1 MTTNTNTDTQMP
13 CALGV
18 SDRRLSD
25 FRSDGLG
32 AKEMERL
39 RTHVTGCPTCQA
51 RLANYETLARRL
63 RAQPEPN
70 GHAQLWQN
78 VRASIAASG
87 ASPAAR
93 RDRHARGAGRSHSTQ
108 VWAALGSIAAVLA
121 LSVGFVALFVSR
133 GGWPNFGAHS
143 RATATPI
150 VIHSGSLTWR
160 QVIVPKGFPSV
171 DQYGEGQSST
181 YTSADIVQNDG
192 NTAYACQANR
202 KKVSSPVVWAT
213 HDAGASWSVITP
225 PHLPA
230 HSDGCR
236 LTVDANAANT
246 LVISFYHMLS
256 PAHPPLPD
264 QWTTYASFDG
274 GATWAKPAGVNDG
287 SVLYQLASAQGRV
300 YGLRT
305 INMPDGKNQSA
316 FVVSRDQMR
325 SWEPIDANLPETQPN
340 PPDIHDTGK
349 VFQIWANPA
358 TGEALEH
365 TYAGSLWSTRD
376 DGAHWTKVAFPTGAY
391 TGDPHA
397 PGLMVVAPTADGSLT
412 ICGSFTPVG
421 AYTDQWLECTSD
433 GGVSWIKRPDLTTIG
448 PGMANLSVA
457 GMGSDGSIYATRT
470 GPANT
475 GSGNTLLYRL
485 PPRATSIADWQQLG
499 EFPDSQAGLGYQIAP
514 ARGHTVIWLF
524 PTTGSSTDN
533 TTSTPTTTNY
543 TQPYYYVATY
553 P

>member
-1 MTTNTNTDTQMP
+1 MTTNATTQIP

-18 SDRRLSD
+18 SGRTLSD

-39 RTHVTGCPTCQA
+39 RAHVTGCPACQK
-51 RLANYETLARRL
+51 RLADYETLAQRL
-63 RAQPEPN
+63 RAQAEPN

-78 VRASIAASG
+78 VRASIAADGTPS
-87 ASPAAR
+87 AAGHV
-93 RDRHARGAGRSHSTQ
+93 RHARGAGRSHSRQ

-150 VIHSGSLTWR
+150 IIHSDSLTWR
-160 QVIVPKGFPSV
+160 QVIVPQGFPSV
-171 DQYGEGQSST
+171 DQYGEDQSST
-181 YTSADIVQNDG
+181 YTSADLVQNDG
-192 NTAYACQANR
+192 NTAYACQANT
-202 KKVSSPVVWAT
+202 KKVPSPVVWAT
-213 HDAGASWSVITP
+213 HDAGVSWSVITP

-246 LVISFYHMLS
+246 LAISFYHMLS
-256 PAHPPLPD
+256 PAHPSLPD

-274 GATWAKPAGVNDG
+274 GATWTKPAGLNDG
-287 SVLYQLASAQGRV
+287 SVLYQLASARGRV

-305 INMPDGKNQSA
+305 ISIPDGKSESA

-325 SWEPIDANLPETQPN
+325 SWTVLDATLPETQPN

-376 DGAHWTKVAFPTGAY
+376 DGAHWTKVAFPTGVY
-391 TGDPHA
+391 TSEPH
-397 PGLMVVAPTADGSLT
+397 GPTLLVGSPAASEYLT
-412 ICGSFTPVG
+412 ICGSFTPIDD
-421 AYTDQWLECTSD
+421 TNNEQLECTND
-433 GGVSWIKRPDLTTIG
+433 NGQTWKDRAALNDYPIGVPTLY
-448 PGMANLSVA
+448 LA
-457 GMGSDGSIYATRT
+457 GIAHDGSIIAGGFLSNGHSDTFEFYQ
-470 GPANT
+470 
-475 GSGNTLLYRL
+475 L
-485 PPRATSIADWQQLG
+485 PPGEKYWHHLG
-499 EFPDSQAGLGYQIAP
+499 TVPNSQNGAGYQIAP
-514 ARGHTVIWLF
+514 AGGHTVIWLF
-524 PTTGSSTDN
+524 PSTGSSTDN